1 MAHYAI
7 HTPIQGDSR
16 FEQNYLNKGLDSIEA
31 KYASMIEGMYKSL
44 GDLMNHLNKKGISDN
59 TIILFMSDNGG
70 LSAHARGGEK
80 HTHNKVIAYYAGDE
94 KSIDEFNLDGVD
106 QIIYSFLHLK
116 GNKLAVDNEV
126 DSLTLLN
133 VVNQKKKYPK
143 LKVLV
148 SLGGWGGCETCS
160 DAFSTEEGRVEF
172 AISTANIIESFKADG
187 IDLDWEYPGISGFP
201 GHDYKPE
208 DRENF
213 TDLVVQLRKYM
224 KEGDILSFAAGAST
238 RFFENSVEW
247 DKVMPLV
254 DNVNLMT
261 YDFYGSGSSKTG
273 HHTALSSNEFQD
285 RSAESSIEALI
296 NLGVN
301 PKQIFIG
308 GAFYI
313 KTFKNVENISNG
325 LNQNAEWNRTYNQM
339 DFEDVRS
346 NFNFYWDSLAN
357 APYAYDSINKIFA
370 TFDDHKS
377 IELKSQYA
385 LENNLGGIMFWQLM
399 NDKKQNGLLKTMV
412 NEMK

>member
-1 MAHYAI
+1 M
-7 HTPIQGDSR
+7 
-16 FEQNYLNKGLDSIEA
+16 
-31 KYASMIEGMYKSL
+31 
-44 GDLMNHLNKKGISDN
+44 KK
-59 TIILFMSDNGG
+59 IILILLIFISCTNNSDI
-70 LSAHARGGEK
+70 K
-80 HTHNKVIAYYAGDE
+80 PQVIAYYAGDE

-116 GNKLAVDNEV
+116 GNKLAIDNEV

-148 SLGGWGGCETCS
+148 SLGGWGGCKTCS

-172 AISTANIIESFKADG
+172 AISTANIIELFNADG

-201 GHDYKPE
+201 GHNYKPE
-208 DRENF
+208 DKENF

-224 KEGDILSFAAGAST
+224 KKDDILSFAAGAST

-313 KTFKNVENISNG
+313 KTFKNVENINNG
-325 LNQNAEWNRTYNQM
+325 LNQNAEWNRSYSQIN
-339 DFEDVRS
+339 FEDVKS
-346 NFNFYWDSLAN
+346 NFSFYWDSLAK

-377 IELKSQYA
+377 IKLKSQYA
-385 LENNLGGIMFWQLM
+385 LDNNLGGIMFWQLM

-412 NEMK
+412 NEIKKD

>member
-1 MAHYAI
+1 M
-7 HTPIQGDSR
+7 
-16 FEQNYLNKGLDSIEA
+16 
-31 KYASMIEGMYKSL
+31 
-44 GDLMNHLNKKGISDN
+44 KK
-59 TIILFMSDNGG
+59 IILILLIFISCTNNSDI
-70 LSAHARGGEK
+70 K
-80 HTHNKVIAYYAGDE
+80 PQVIAYYAGDE

-116 GNKLAVDNEV
+116 GNKLAIDNEV

-148 SLGGWGGCETCS
+148 SLGGWGGCKTCS

-172 AISTANIIESFKADG
+172 AISTANIIELFNADG

-208 DRENF
+208 DKENF

-224 KEGDILSFAAGAST
+224 KKDDILSFAAGAST

-296 NLGVN
+296 SLGVN

-313 KTFKNVENISNG
+313 KTFKNVENINNG
-325 LNQNAEWNRTYNQM
+325 LNQNAEWNRSYSQIN
-339 DFEDVRS
+339 FEDVKS
-346 NFNFYWDSLAN
+346 NFSFYWDSLAN

-377 IELKSQYA
+377 IKLKSQYA
-385 LENNLGGIMFWQLM
+385 LDNNLGGIMFWQLM

-412 NEMK
+412 NEIKKD

>member
-1 MAHYAI
+1 M
-7 HTPIQGDSR
+7 
-16 FEQNYLNKGLDSIEA
+16 
-31 KYASMIEGMYKSL
+31 
-44 GDLMNHLNKKGISDN
+44 KK
-59 TIILFMSDNGG
+59 IILILLIFISCTNN
-70 LSAHARGGEK
+70 SYIK
-80 HTHNKVIAYYAGDE
+80 PQVIAYYAGDE

-116 GNKLAVDNEV
+116 GNKLAIDNQV

-148 SLGGWGGCETCS
+148 SLGGWGGCKTCS

-172 AISTANIIESFKADG
+172 AISTANIIELFNADG

-208 DRENF
+208 DKENF

-224 KEGDILSFAAGAST
+224 KKGDVLSFAAGAST

-313 KTFKNVENISNG
+313 KTFKNVENINNG
-325 LNQNAEWNRTYNQM
+325 LNQNAEWNRSYSQIN
-339 DFEDVRS
+339 FEDVRS
-346 NFNFYWDSLAN
+346 NFSFYWDSLAK

-377 IELKSQYA
+377 IKLKSQYA
-385 LENNLGGIMFWQLM
+385 LDNNLGGIMFWQLM

-412 NEMK
+412 DEIKL

>member
-1 MAHYAI
+1 M
-7 HTPIQGDSR
+7 
-16 FEQNYLNKGLDSIEA
+16 
-31 KYASMIEGMYKSL
+31 
-44 GDLMNHLNKKGISDN
+44 KK
-59 TIILFMSDNGG
+59 IILILLIFISCTNNSDI
-70 LSAHARGGEK
+70 K
-80 HTHNKVIAYYAGDE
+80 PQVIAYYAGDE

-116 GNKLAVDNEV
+116 GNKLAIDNQV

-160 DAFSTEEGRVEF
+160 DVFSTEEGRVEF
-172 AISTANIIESFKADG
+172 AISTANIIELFNADG

-208 DRENF
+208 DKENF

-224 KEGDILSFAAGAST
+224 KKDDILSFAAGAST

-285 RSAESSIEALI
+285 RSAKSSIEALI

-313 KTFKNVENISNG
+313 KTFKNIENINNG
-325 LNQNAEWNRTYNQM
+325 LNQNAEWNRSYSQIN
-339 DFEDVRS
+339 FEDVRS
-346 NFNFYWDSLAN
+346 NFSFYWDSLAN

-377 IELKSQYA
+377 IKLKSQYA

-412 NEMK
+412 NEIKKD

>member
-1 MAHYAI
+1 M
-7 HTPIQGDSR
+7 
-16 FEQNYLNKGLDSIEA
+16 
-31 KYASMIEGMYKSL
+31 
-44 GDLMNHLNKKGISDN
+44 KK
-59 TIILFMSDNGG
+59 IILILLIFISCTNNSDI
-70 LSAHARGGEK
+70 K
-80 HTHNKVIAYYAGDE
+80 PQVIAYYAGDE

-116 GNKLAVDNEV
+116 GNKLAIDNEV

-172 AISTANIIESFKADG
+172 AISTANIIELFNADG

-208 DRENF
+208 DKENF

-224 KEGDILSFAAGAST
+224 KKDDILSFAAGAST

-313 KTFKNVENISNG
+313 KTFKNVENINNG
-325 LNQNAEWNRTYNQM
+325 LNQNAEWNRSYSQIN
-339 DFEDVRS
+339 FEDVKS
-346 NFNFYWDSLAN
+346 NFSFYWDSLAK

-377 IELKSQYA
+377 IKLKSQYA
-385 LENNLGGIMFWQLM
+385 LDNNLGGIMFWQLM

-412 NEMK
+412 NEIKKD

>member
-1 MAHYAI
+1 M
-7 HTPIQGDSR
+7 
-16 FEQNYLNKGLDSIEA
+16 
-31 KYASMIEGMYKSL
+31 
-44 GDLMNHLNKKGISDN
+44 KKLVLILLIFISCTN
-59 TIILFMSDNGG
+59 NSDI
-70 LSAHARGGEK
+70 K
-80 HTHNKVIAYYAGDE
+80 PQVIAYYAGDE

-148 SLGGWGGCETCS
+148 SLGGWGGCKTCS

-201 GHDYKPE
+201 GHNYKPE

-273 HHTALSSNEFQD
+273 HHTALSSNEYQD

-313 KTFKNVENISNG
+313 KTFKNVENINNG

-339 DFEDVRS
+339 DFEDLRS

-377 IELKSQYA
+377 IKLKSQYA

-412 NEMK
+412 DEIKL

>member
-1 MAHYAI
+1 M
-7 HTPIQGDSR
+7 
-16 FEQNYLNKGLDSIEA
+16 
-31 KYASMIEGMYKSL
+31 
-44 GDLMNHLNKKGISDN
+44 KK
-59 TIILFMSDNGG
+59 IILILLIFISCTNNSDI
-70 LSAHARGGEK
+70 K
-80 HTHNKVIAYYAGDE
+80 PQVIAYYAGDE

-148 SLGGWGGCETCS
+148 SLGGWGGCKTCS

-313 KTFKNVENISNG
+313 KTFKNVENINNG

-339 DFEDVRS
+339 DFEDLRS

-377 IELKSQYA
+377 IKLKSQYA

-412 NEMK
+412 DEIKL

>member
-1 MAHYAI
+1 M
-7 HTPIQGDSR
+7 
-16 FEQNYLNKGLDSIEA
+16 
-31 KYASMIEGMYKSL
+31 
-44 GDLMNHLNKKGISDN
+44 KKLVLILLIFISCTN
-59 TIILFMSDNGG
+59 NSDI
-70 LSAHARGGEK
+70 K
-80 HTHNKVIAYYAGDE
+80 PQVIAYYAGDE

-148 SLGGWGGCETCS
+148 SLGGWGGCKTCS

-313 KTFKNVENISNG
+313 KTFKNVENINNG
-325 LNQNAEWNRTYNQM
+325 LNQNAEWNRSYNQM
-339 DFEDVRS
+339 NFEDLKS

-377 IELKSQYA
+377 IKLKSQYA

-412 NEMK
+412 DEIKL

>member
-1 MAHYAI
+1 M
-7 HTPIQGDSR
+7 
-16 FEQNYLNKGLDSIEA
+16 
-31 KYASMIEGMYKSL
+31 
-44 GDLMNHLNKKGISDN
+44 KKLFLILLIFISCTNNAD
-59 TIILFMSDNGG
+59 I
-70 LSAHARGGEK
+70 K
-80 HTHNKVIAYYAGDE
+80 PQVIAYYAGDE

-116 GNKLAVDNEV
+116 GNKLAVDNEL
-126 DSLTLLN
+126 DSLALLN

-148 SLGGWGGCETCS
+148 SLGGWGGCKTCS

-172 AISTANIIESFKADG
+172 AISTANIIELFNADG

-208 DRENF
+208 DKENF

-224 KEGDILSFAAGAST
+224 KKDDILSFAAGAST

-313 KTFKNVENISNG
+313 KTFKNVENINNG
-325 LNQNAEWNRTYNQM
+325 LNQNAEWNRSYSQIN
-339 DFEDVRS
+339 FEDARS
-346 NFNFYWDSLAN
+346 NFSFYWDSLAK

-377 IELKSQYA
+377 IKLKSQYA
-385 LENNLGGIMFWQLM
+385 IDNNLGGIMFWQLM

-412 NEMK
+412 NHIK

>member
-1 MAHYAI
+1 M
-7 HTPIQGDSR
+7 
-16 FEQNYLNKGLDSIEA
+16 
-31 KYASMIEGMYKSL
+31 
-44 GDLMNHLNKKGISDN
+44 KK
-59 TIILFMSDNGG
+59 IILILLIFISCTNNSDI
-70 LSAHARGGEK
+70 K
-80 HTHNKVIAYYAGDE
+80 PQVIAYYAGDE

-148 SLGGWGGCETCS
+148 SLGGWGGCKTCS

-313 KTFKNVENISNG
+313 KTFKNVENINNG
-325 LNQNAEWNRTYNQM
+325 LNQNAEWNRSYNQM
-339 DFEDVRS
+339 NFEDLKS

-377 IELKSQYA
+377 IKLKSQYA

-412 NEMK
+412 DEIKL

>member
-1 MAHYAI
+1 M
-7 HTPIQGDSR
+7 
-16 FEQNYLNKGLDSIEA
+16 
-31 KYASMIEGMYKSL
+31 
-44 GDLMNHLNKKGISDN
+44 KK
-59 TIILFMSDNGG
+59 IILILLIFISCTNNSDI
-70 LSAHARGGEK
+70 K
-80 HTHNKVIAYYAGDE
+80 PQVIAYYAGDE

-116 GNKLAVDNEV
+116 GNKLTVDNEV
-126 DSLTLLN
+126 DSLTLLT

-160 DAFSTEEGRVEF
+160 DAFSTDEGRVEF

-313 KTFKNVENISNG
+313 KTFKNVENINNG
-325 LNQNAEWNRTYNQM
+325 LNQNAEWNRSYSQIN
-339 DFEDVRS
+339 FEDIKS
-346 NFNFYWDSLAN
+346 NFSFYWDSLAN

-377 IELKSQYA
+377 IKLKSQYA
-385 LENNLGGIMFWQLM
+385 LDNNLGGIMFWQLM

-412 NEMK
+412 NEIKKD